1 LDSPLAFSDA
11 VGKAHR
17 RFQSAAVVE
26 PTVERNDILTQPAAP
41 EFLITAMRQLTMPEI
56 TFFYVTNQPTVL
68 ANLDRDL
75 DLLLDSLYAA
85 KAQAGIAEAGPDITR
100 YNQVN
105 TGAHPGEPDL
115 FLMEVGIPV
124 KPGTSPAGEAR
135 IKTLPPFHCA
145 GLLLWGSL
153 AHVGQAYDTLKQEI
167 QSAGLKHTGESR
179 EWNYR
184 FESLDSPINLMGLYM
199 GI

>member
-1 LDSPLAFSDA
+1 MTL
-11 VGKAHR
+11 
-17 RFQSAAVVE
+17 SA
-26 PTVERNDILTQPAAP
+26 TP
-41 EFLITAMRQLTMPEI
+41 EFVISPMRQMLMPEI
-56 TFFYVTNQPTVL
+56 TFFYVTNQPTAL

-100 YNQVN
+100 YYAVN
-105 TGAHPGEPDL
+105 TGAHPGEPEL

-124 KPGTSPAGEAR
+124 KPGTLPAGEAK
-135 IKTLPPFHCA
+135 IKILPPFPCA

-153 AHVGQAYDTLKQEI
+153 AHVRQAYDTLKQNI

-184 FESLDSPINLMGLYM
+184 FESVDSPYNLMGLYM